1 MTSAVRD
8 LGSTVSERNPLH
20 APFVNACVLVI
31 TSDSSLVEAARVV
44 LGDHGY
50 TVNHATPDAVA
61 SALSNRDVDVV
72 LIDTST
78 SEPTT
83 AIAAV
88 REASPASCVVA
99 VCAPAVL
106 DHLVE
111 MLASGATD
119 FVLQPIEAIAVR
131 TLTTV
136 NQALS
141 QTRLAREN
149 RRMLQR
155 LATEQ
160 PTSGL
165 IGCSAPH
172 RRMLGAIS
180 RAAESDATVLVE
192 GKPGSGKSTV
202 VETIHRGSRRAH
214 RPLIVRSAEGLGADG
229 LELAV
234 QEAHTGVLVL
244 EDIDRL
250 PADAQSRLVRF
261 LKDRREGVR
270 NGEARLIATTNAR
283 LPELVARGVFRED
296 LFYRINVLPIGVPSL
311 SERRDDVAL
320 LAHHFLKTAA
330 ENTGV
335 DQHGFTPAA
344 LTLLEATSY
353 ANNIA
358 QLNVAIQRAH
368 ALAGS
373 NPIDRQHL
381 GATDAVPAAAPTA
394 HTRVEEAETSVD
406 EADIKPFKDEEKR
419 LLSRALRA
427 TGGNVRRAAQ
437 LLRIGRATLYRK
449 IQSYR
454 LRLY

>member
-8 LGSTVSERNPLH
+8 LGSSVSERNPLH

-31 TSDSSLVEAARVV
+31 TSDSALVEAARVV

-50 TVNHATPDAVA
+50 TVNHATPDAAA
-61 SALSNRDVDVV
+61 SALSNRDIDVV
-72 LIDTST
+72 LVDTSMGQ
-78 SEPTT
+78 PTN
-83 AIAAV
+83 AIATV

-99 VCAPAVL
+99 VCAPAAL

-119 FVLQPIEAIAVR
+119 FVLQPIEAIALR

-160 PTSGL
+160 PSSGL

-192 GKPGSGKSTV
+192 GKPGAGKTTV
-202 VETIHRGSRRAH
+202 VETIHRSSRRAH
-214 RPLIVRSAEGLGADG
+214 RPMIVRSAEGLGADG

-261 LKDRREGVR
+261 LKDRREGAR

-283 LPELVARGVFRED
+283 LPELVARGAFRED

-311 SERRDDVAL
+311 GERRDDVAL

-330 ENTGV
+330 EHTGV
-335 DQHGFTPAA
+335 DQRGFTPAA
-344 LTLLEATSY
+344 LTLLEATNY
-353 ANNIA
+353 QNNIA

-368 ALAGS
+368 ALAGN

-381 GATDAVPAAAPTA
+381 GATDAAPVAAAAA
-394 HTRVEEAETSVD
+394 HPRVEEAETSVD
-406 EADIKPFKDEEKR
+406 EGDIKPFKDEEKR